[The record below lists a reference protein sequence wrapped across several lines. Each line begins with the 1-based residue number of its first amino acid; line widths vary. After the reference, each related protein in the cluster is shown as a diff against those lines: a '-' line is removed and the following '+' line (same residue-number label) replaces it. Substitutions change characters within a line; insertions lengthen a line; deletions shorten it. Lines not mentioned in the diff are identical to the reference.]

1 MRKVLTRAMSL
12 LLSAF
17 MVFSCLVFAAPQ
29 TATKA
34 EAATAGQYTFKV
46 SLQYMKGTSSDWSAG
61 VLEVFGGDNNGTG
74 SFDAT
79 KSGTA
84 DVTKKNL
91 YINNS
96 SNTWYEQVAETTINY
111 FPTTI
116 KYYYSKSTTT
126 NGYFKVR
133 VKLSIKHSDGTWEEI
148 PLTIT
153 RGNCGGNSWAYNAG
167 SCASGDE
174 QGYECNSSKYGEFYA
189 TVQSDYMPKPS
200 TVSWNSSFGNVKVP
214 KINSSDNT
222 YTSSGSATVYDQYG
236 VEWYEE
242 PNYAISSSN
251 KAVTSSESVTGITV
265 NSDKSDSATLTI
277 SNSAKKW
284 VAVMGETRTLY
295 VNAYSGTAISSVVSV
310 PVENCDV
317 DVTFYSEGQ
326 KVGTGSA
333 IYGQNVA
340 AYTPAPTKSSD
351 ANYHYT
357 FKEWDNL
364 VNITDDSHNTVNAVY
379 TATAHTNKVIETI
392 EPTCITTGSKTEE
405 CTVCGYKTITTLPV
419 NDNHSWGEWVNTYT
433 DCTSNGTATRTCS
446 RCNETETKSIDP
458 QGHDYVAHDAKA
470 ATCAEVGWNAYNTCS
485 RCDYTDKVEI
495 PMVAHTEA
503 EAVKEN
509 EVASTC
515 TVNGSYD
522 SVVYCSVCGTE
533 ISRKTIELPLAA
545 HTEAEAVKESEV
557 ASTCTKNGSY
567 DSVVYCSVCNT
578 EISRNKVELP
588 LAAHTEAEAVKES
601 EVASTCT
608 KNGSYESVV
617 YCSVCGIEISRETI
631 ELPLVAHTEAE
642 AVKENEVA
650 STCTKNGS
658 YESVVYCSVCGT
670 EISRDKVELP
680 LAAHTPGA
688 EATCT
693 TAQTCT
699 VCGKELAPA
708 KGHTM
713 TKTEFVPAT
722 CQHTGVMEYYTCCVC
737 NKIFADEAGEKAI
750 TLDDTVIEIAD
761 HDLVNHDAQAPTC
774 DEIGWDAYVTCKN
787 CDYTT
792 YSEKAALG
800 HDYSE
805 FVSETPATCT
815 EEGTTIYKCVRCD
828 EMEMNTTSA
837 LGHDISVLVSD
848 TPATCEDKGV
858 KVYKCVRCEKS
869 KTEYTDALGHDY
881 SEFVSETPATCTEE
895 GTTIYKC
902 VRCDE
907 TEMNTTSALGHD
919 ISVLVSDTPAT
930 CEDKGVKVYKCV
942 RCEEKKTEFT
952 NALGHNFGEWKVVTE
967 ATETTA
973 GLKRR
978 ECTRC
983 DAYEEETIPV
993 STGKRVIKFVNID
1006 KMHYV
1011 LDNDGE
1017 EYYVYNS
1024 GSVYWDK
1031 NRPLNFT
1038 VYTYSNFAYSDV
1050 IVKVNGVEISPD
1062 ANGVYTVPA
1071 GDSLAV
1077 VTVTGAVDNGDGTKL
1092 SFWEWLVR
1100 LFKKIFSAFG
1110 SLFGGNSGS
1119 NS

>member
-1 MRKVLTRAMSL
+1 MQKNGEKNRFRRHMPSQKKQHRHNNCRKTGGQTKMRKVLTRAISL

-17 MVFSCLVFAAPQ
+17 MVFSCLVFSAPE

-34 EAATAGQYTFKV
+34 EAATAGKYTFKV
-46 SLQYMKGTSSDWSAG
+46 SLQYMKGTSSDWSDG
-61 VLEVFGGDNNGTG
+61 VLQVFGGKYNGTETD
-74 SFDAT
+74 DAT
-79 KSGTA
+79 NSENANLTKS
-84 DVTKKNL
+84 NL
-91 YINNS
+91 YINNNS
-96 SNTWYEQVAETTINY
+96 KTWYEQIGETTVDY

-116 KYYYSKSTTT
+116 KYYYSKKTTT

-133 VKLSIKHSDGTWEEI
+133 VKLSIKQSDGTWKEI

-167 SCASGDE
+167 SCVSTDE

-251 KAVTSSESVTGITV
+251 QAVTSSESVTGITV

-295 VNAYSGTAISSVVSV
+295 VNAYSGTATSSVVSV

-340 AYTPAPTKSSD
+340 AYTPEPTKSSD

-458 QGHDYVAHDAKA
+458 QGHAYVAHDAKA
-470 ATCAEVGWNAYNTCS
+470 ATCTEVGWNAYNTCS

-617 YCSVCGIEISRETI
+617 YCSVCGTEISRKTI
-631 ELPLVAHTEAE
+631 ELPLAAHAEAE

-650 STCTKNGS
+650 STCTVNGS
-658 YESVVYCSVCGT
+658 YDSVVYCSVCGT
-670 EISRDKVELP
+670 EISRKTIELP

-688 EATCT
+688 AATCT

-699 VCGKELAPA
+699 VCGKELAPV

-815 EEGTTIYKCVRCD
+815 EEGTKIYKCVRCD

-848 TPATCEDKGV
+848 TPATCTAKG
-858 KVYKCVRCEKS
+858 E
-869 KTEYTDALGHDY
+869 
-881 SEFVSETPATCTEE
+881 
-895 GTTIYKC
+895 
-902 VRCDE
+902 
-907 TEMNTTSALGHD
+907 
-919 ISVLVSDTPAT
+919 
-930 CEDKGVKVYKCV
+930 KVYKCV
-942 RCEEKKTEFT
+942 RCEETRTEYT

-993 STGKRVIKFVNID
+993 STCKRVIKFVNID

>member
-522 SVVYCSVCGTE
+522 SVVYCSVC
-533 ISRKTIELPLAA
+533 
-545 HTEAEAVKESEV
+545 
-557 ASTCTKNGSY
+557 
-567 DSVVYCSVCNT
+567 NT

-588 LAAHTEAEAVKES
+588 LAAHT
-601 EVASTCT
+601 
-608 KNGSYESVV
+608 
-617 YCSVCGIEISRETI
+617 
-631 ELPLVAHTEAE
+631 
-642 AVKENEVA
+642 
-650 STCTKNGS
+650 
-658 YESVVYCSVCGT
+658 
-670 EISRDKVELP
+670 
-680 LAAHTPGA
+680 PGA
-688 EATCT
+688 AATCT

-699 VCGKELAPA
+699 VCGKELAPV

-815 EEGTTIYKCVRCD
+815 EEGTKIYKCVRCD

-1100 LFKKIFSAFG
+1100 LFKKIFLAFG

>member
-1 MRKVLTRAMSL
+1 
-12 LLSAF
+12 
-17 MVFSCLVFAAPQ
+17 
-29 TATKA
+29 
-34 EAATAGQYTFKV
+34 
-46 SLQYMKGTSSDWSAG
+46 MKGTSSDWSDG
-61 VLEVFGGDNNGTG
+61 VLQVFGGKYNGTETD
-74 SFDAT
+74 DAT
-79 KSGTA
+79 NSENANLTKS
-84 DVTKKNL
+84 NL
-91 YINNS
+91 YINNNS
-96 SNTWYEQVAETTINY
+96 KTWYEQIGETTVDY

-116 KYYYSKSTTT
+116 KYYYSKKTTT

-133 VKLSIKHSDGTWEEI
+133 FKLSIKHSDGTWEEI

-153 RGNCGGNSWAYNAG
+153 RGDCGGNSWAYNAG

-174 QGYECNSSKYGEFYA
+174 QGYECNSSKYGEVYA
-189 TVQSDYMPKPS
+189 TVQSDYMPKPD
-200 TVSWNSSFGNVKVP
+200 TVSWNSSFSNVKVP

-251 KAVTSSESVTGITV
+251 QAVTSSESVTGITV

-295 VNAYSGTAISSVVSV
+295 VNAYSGTATSSVVSV

-340 AYTPAPTKSSD
+340 AYTPEPTKSSD

-458 QGHDYVAHDAKA
+458 QGHAYVAHDAKA
-470 ATCAEVGWNAYNTCS
+470 ATCTEVGWNAYNTCS

-495 PMVAHTEA
+495 AKIAHTPGAKATCTTAQTCTVCGEVLAAAKGHTKA

-515 TVNGSYD
+515 TVKGSYD
-522 SVVYCSVCGTE
+522 SVVYCSVCKAELSRVTE
-533 ISRKTIELPLAA
+533 
-545 HTEAEAVKESEV
+545 
-557 ASTCTKNGSY
+557 
-567 DSVVYCSVCNT
+567 
-578 EISRNKVELP
+578 
-588 LAAHTEAEAVKES
+588 
-601 EVASTCT
+601 
-608 KNGSYESVV
+608 
-617 YCSVCGIEISRETI
+617 
-631 ELPLVAHTEAE
+631 ELPLV
-642 AVKENEVA
+642 
-650 STCTKNGS
+650 
-658 YESVVYCSVCGT
+658 
-670 EISRDKVELP
+670 
-680 LAAHTPGA
+680 AHTPGA

-699 VCGKELAPA
+699 VCGKELSPAKGHTKAEAVKENEVASTCTVKGSYDSVVYCSVCNTEISRDKVELPLAEHTKAEAVKENEVASTCTVKGSYDSVVYCSVCKAELSRDKVELPLAAHTPGAAATCTTAQTCTVCGKELAPV

-815 EEGTTIYKCVRCD
+815 EEGTKIYKCVRCD

-848 TPATCEDKGV
+848 TPATCTAKG
-858 KVYKCVRCEKS
+858 E
-869 KTEYTDALGHDY
+869 
-881 SEFVSETPATCTEE
+881 
-895 GTTIYKC
+895 
-902 VRCDE
+902 
-907 TEMNTTSALGHD
+907 
-919 ISVLVSDTPAT
+919 
-930 CEDKGVKVYKCV
+930 KVYKCV
-942 RCEEKKTEFT
+942 RCEETKTEYT

-993 STGKRVIKFVNID
+993 STCKRVIKFVNID